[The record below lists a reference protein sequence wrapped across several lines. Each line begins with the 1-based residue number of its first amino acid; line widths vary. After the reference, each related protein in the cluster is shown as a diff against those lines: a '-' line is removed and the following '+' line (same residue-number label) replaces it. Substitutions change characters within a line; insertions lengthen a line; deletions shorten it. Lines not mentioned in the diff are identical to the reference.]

1 MPWAAYSP
9 LHTAYHVSH
18 TSHCILHTA
27 YCVLPIAYFPMS
39 ILSQPAPVRPAVPTS
54 PRFHRRRMG
63 AGAWAQLLL
72 LGVCSL
78 AFLLLL
84 VLPLVAI
91 FWQSLPNGAFFA
103 AARLPIVRD
112 ALRLS
117 LATSGIALAVTVAL
131 GTPIAYLLAR
141 YRFRGYDLLDSLID
155 LPMVLPPSVAGLGLL
170 IAFGRRG
177 LFGPALETVGIALP
191 FTTAAVVIA
200 QCFVAA
206 PFYIKAAKQGFA
218 GVDRELE
225 EVSGTFGASAWY
237 TFTRVTLPL
246 AAPALIS
253 GMVMMWSRALGEFGA
268 TIFFAGNR
276 QSITQTIPLAIFQE
290 EQASHF
296 DAALAMS
303 ALLVTVS
310 FAILLTVK
318 WLSARV
324 VARDDDAVFRPI
336 GQ

>member
-1 MPWAAYSP
+1 M
-9 LHTAYHVSH
+9 TAHVF
-18 TSHCILHTA
+18 TA
-27 YCVLPIAYFPMS
+27 DCRLPTADYPMTT
-39 ILSQPAPVRPAVPTS
+39 LPAPLPVRAIGRS
-54 PRFHRRRMG
+54 HRRRIG
-63 AGAWAQLLL
+63 AGTWGQIALV
-72 LGVCSL
+72 GVCSL

-91 FWQSLPNGAFFA
+91 FWQALPNGAFFA
-103 AARLPIVRD
+103 AARLPIVQD
-112 ALRLS
+112 ALRLT
-117 LATSGIALAVTVAL
+117 LATSGIALIITVL
-131 GTPIAYLLAR
+131 FGTPVAYLLAR
-141 YRFRGYDLLDSLID
+141 YRFPGYTALDSLID

-177 LFGPALETVGIALP
+177 LFGPALEQVGIALP
-191 FTTAAVVIA
+191 FTAAAVVIA

-218 GVDRELE
+218 GVERELE
-225 EVSGTFGASAWY
+225 EVAGTFGASAWY
-237 TFTRVTLPL
+237 TFTRITLPL
-246 AAPALIS
+246 AAPSLLS

-276 QSITQTIPLAIFQE
+276 QGVTQTLPLAIFQE

-296 DAALAMS
+296 DTALAMS

-318 WLSARV
+318 WLSAHV
-324 VARDDDAVFRPI
+324 LTRDTDTTTTTTLHPI
-336 GQ
+336 GR